1 MADKAKEQHNN
12 ILLAVA
18 GFSAVVA
25 IVALIGF
32 LALGRDPEVIQG
44 EMEVEEYRVS
54 GKVPGRILEL
64 RVKEGD
70 FVKAGDTHGIDGTER
85 CTKGT
90 GSGCCTTLGAGK
102 GRTGNSR
109 KVI

>member
-18 GFSAVVA
+18 GFAAVVA

-64 RVKEGD
+64 RVKEGTPCE
-70 FVKAGDTHGIDGTER
+70 GG
-85 CTKGT
+85 
-90 GSGCCTTLGAGK
+90 
-102 GRTGNSR
+102 
-109 KVI
+109 

>member
-18 GFSAVVA
+18 GFAAVVA

-70 FVKAGDTHGIDGTER
+70 LVKAGDTLAIIRLRWCRHGM
-85 CTKGT
+85 
-90 GSGCCTTLGAGK
+90 LPMPQQP
-102 GRTGNSR
+102 
-109 KVI
+109 